1 MLNRSNGGGNNI
13 FQVVNML
20 KSGNPQAIMNQM
32 MQTNPQF
39 AQFVNENK
47 GKSVDQ
53 IAKDYNV
60 DLNSIRQFMR

>member
-1 MLNRSNGGGNNI
+1 MLR
-13 FQVVNML
+13 
-20 KSGNPQAIMNQM
+20 SGNPQAIMNQM